1 MHARRGATPVSEDTD
16 EPGTEPHDDPWTP
29 GRVLDAAALRALA
42 HPLRF
47 QLVELLIEHGPST
60 ATELG
65 RLVDESSGLTS
76 YHLRE
81 LAKHDLIEEA
91 HELGSARD
99 RYWQPVKGGYTL
111 AGFDMLQQDT
121 TRADAQFVL
130 DEVVRARVERL
141 QRWHGEAPLWGV
153 RWAGATMETT
163 ARLRLTRDEL
173 GELTA
178 ELVAVVDRFRE
189 RQAGRNLPGAN
200 VPEAVPVTVQIDAFP
215 TGEPP
220 TPAVED
226 R

>member
-1 MHARRGATPVSEDTD
+1 VSEQPEATGS
-16 EPGTEPHDDPWTP
+16 EPEGNPAVS

-60 ATELG
+60 ASELG
-65 RLVDESSGLTS
+65 RLVNESSGLTS

-81 LAKHDLIEEA
+81 LAKHELIEEA

-111 AGFDMLQQDT
+111 EGFDMLQQDT
-121 TRADAQFVL
+121 TREDAQYLL

-141 QRWHGEAPLWGV
+141 QRWHRQGPQWG
-153 RWAGATMETT
+153 REWANATAELT
-163 ARLRLTRDEL
+163 ARLRLTREEL
-173 GELTA
+173 HELTT
-178 ELVAVVDRFRE
+178 ELVAVIDRFRE
-189 RQAGRNLPGAN
+189 QQVGRDMPDADVPGA
-200 VPEAVPVTVQIDAFP
+200 VPITVQIDAFP

-220 TPAVED
+220 TSSED
-226 R
+226 V